1 MCRYQDPDY
10 PEWFTGYFP
19 RILLPHRN
27 LGADYEIVCVRDII
41 GPASI
46 SDDLSLMHY
55 DPADEAAARQKHLK
69 QPRSRKASVQRKKM
83 MQELPDL
90 NWPLIPTKFHCPHK
104 KCTRRG
110 CTLLHSDQYAGGHID
125 ETHLKVVNLLVLE
138 FSRGVWKQCW
148 SQVIRKMVGRYIL
161 YTVFTGCITWE
172 HHSILYRTRCTTHIL
187 PFHLYMLI
195 YCILYAKTGY
205 IQYTAPGLCI
215 PQCILYTTV
224 VVYSIPQ
231 QDSVYNH
238 VYCIPQWDSVDMD
251 VRIQYTEH
259 TYSLQMYTVYIVDS
273 FILINEED
281 MDLPH
286 C

>member
-1 MCRYQDPDY
+1 MTYYMCRYQDPDY

-27 LGADYEIVCVRDII
+27 LGADYEIVRVRDII

-138 FSRGVWKQCW
+138 FSRGVWKPCW
-148 SQVIRKMVGRYIL
+148 SQVSSASLLSLHCFLPASLPPSIQPYHSIYYIL
-161 YTVFTGCITWE
+161 YDLWIAVSVF
-172 HHSILYRTRCTTHIL
+172 L
-187 PFHLYMLI
+187 PVPDFSTPTPL
-195 YCILYAKTGY
+195 
-205 IQYTAPGLCI
+205 P
-215 PQCILYTTV
+215 P
-224 VVYSIPQ
+224 P
-231 QDSVYNH
+231 
-238 VYCIPQWDSVDMD
+238 P
-251 VRIQYTEH
+251 
-259 TYSLQMYTVYIVDS
+259 SLPM
-273 FILINEED
+273 
-281 MDLPH
+281 
-286 C
+286 

>member
-1 MCRYQDPDY
+1 MAYYMTYYMCRYQDPDY
-10 PEWFTGYFP
+10 PEWFAGYFP

-27 LGADYEIVCVRDII
+27 LGADYEIVRVRDII

-104 KCTRRG
+104 KCTSRG

-148 SQVIRKMVGRYIL
+148 SQVSSASPLSLHCFLPASLPPSIQVYCISYNIL
-161 YTVFTGCITWE
+161 YTV
-172 HHSILYRTRCTTHIL
+172 
-187 PFHLYMLI
+187 
-195 YCILYAKTGY
+195 
-205 IQYTAPGLCI
+205 
-215 PQCILYTTV
+215 
-224 VVYSIPQ
+224 
-231 QDSVYNH
+231 
-238 VYCIPQWDSVDMD
+238 
-251 VRIQYTEH
+251 
-259 TYSLQMYTVYIVDS
+259 
-273 FILINEED
+273 
-281 MDLPH
+281 
-286 C
+286 